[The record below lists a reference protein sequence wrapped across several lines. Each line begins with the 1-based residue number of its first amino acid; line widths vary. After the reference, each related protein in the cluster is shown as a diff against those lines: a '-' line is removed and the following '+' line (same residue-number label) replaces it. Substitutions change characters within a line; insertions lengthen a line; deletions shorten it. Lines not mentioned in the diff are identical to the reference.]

1 MGRVLFSG
9 AGSEAVQNIDTRGV
23 RALSARKCAIRDM
36 ADKWAHRREAF
47 IARSSFLKEDE
58 AYLRFLIPP
67 GLDVLDVGCGT
78 GHLLTS
84 LNPGRGVGID
94 ISPRMIEVARA
105 AHAQFEY
112 VLGDAERVE
121 TIRNIDG
128 KFDVIVLHDT
138 IGSMEDCQSTLTNLR
153 ALCRPDT
160 RLIVAYYNYMWEPVL
175 WLADKLGLR
184 MPVPQTNWLKPDDT
198 ANLLSLA
205 DFEVVRTDWRQL
217 IPARL
222 LGIGRFIN
230 RFVGTL
236 PGIRR
241 LCVRNYI
248 VARPVGL
255 PAEERL
261 TATVIVPCRNEC
273 GNIESIIRR
282 IPDFGDDLEI
292 LFVEGHSKDGTYEEI
307 ERLIPLYGH
316 RDIKLLRQDGKGKGD
331 AVFKAFDA
339 ARGDV
344 LMILDADISVA
355 PEDLPK
361 FYNALR
367 SGKGEFVNGSRLVY
381 PMEDQAMRFL
391 NRIANHVF
399 SLLFSWLLNQRF
411 TDTLCGTKVLRKR
424 HYQRIKD
431 NRSYFG
437 DFDPFGDFDLI
448 FGAAK
453 LNLKIQ
459 ELPVPY
465 AARTYG
471 ETQISRF
478 AHGWLLLRMVVF
490 AYFKLK
496 VLA

>member
-1 MGRVLFSG
+1 M
-9 AGSEAVQNIDTRGV
+9 QNEDILDLH
-23 RALSARKCAIRDM
+23 AFSARKRAIRDM
-36 ADKWAHRREAF
+36 ADKWAPRREAF
-47 IARSSFLKEDE
+47 IAKSSFLKEDE
-58 AYLRFLIPP
+58 AYLRFLVPS
-67 GLDVLDVGCGT
+67 GLNILDVGCGT
-78 GHLLTS
+78 GHLLAS
-84 LNPGRGVGID
+84 LNPKRGIGID
-94 ISPRMIEVARA
+94 MSAGMVEAARTAHPR
-105 AHAQFEY
+105 FDY
-112 VLGDAERVE
+112 VLGDAERLE
-121 TIRNIDG
+121 TIKSIEG
-128 KFDVIVLHDT
+128 KFDVIILHDT

-153 ALCRPDT
+153 MLCHADT
-160 RLIVAYYNYMWEPVL
+160 RLIIAYYNYLWEPML
-175 WLADKLGLR
+175 WLAGKLNLR
-184 MPVPQTNWLKPDDT
+184 MPVPQTNWLKPADT
-198 ANLLSLA
+198 VNLLSLA

-248 VARPVGL
+248 VARPIGL
-255 PAEERL
+255 PSEERL
-261 TATVIVPCRNEC
+261 AVTVIVPCRNER
-273 GNIESIIRR
+273 GNIEPIIQR
-282 IPDFGDDLEI
+282 IPNFGDDLEI
-292 LFVEGHSKDGTYEEI
+292 LFIEGHSKDGTYEEV
-307 ERLIPLYGH
+307 ERLIPIYKH

-331 AVFKAFDA
+331 AVYKAFDA

-344 LMILDADISVA
+344 LMILDADISVP

-367 SGKGEFVNGSRLVY
+367 SGKGEFINGSRLVY
-381 PMEDQAMRFL
+381 PMEHEAMRFL
-391 NRIANHVF
+391 NRIANHTF

-411 TDTLCGTKVLRKR
+411 TDTLCGTKVLRKK
-424 HYQRIKD
+424 HYQRIKE

-437 DFDPFGDFDLI
+437 NFDPFGDFDLI

-459 ELPVPY
+459 ELPIPY
-465 AARTYG
+465 AARKYG

-478 AHGWLLLRMVVF
+478 SHGWLLLRMVVF

-496 VLA
+496 VLS